1 MFNLNIRHYI
11 IIVRGLYMNLF
22 PTHTMAMSMFLKGNL
37 KSLYVQMIVFI
48 SSNDYIN
55 LNGSRVIHAKGL
67 FAWQP

>member
-1 MFNLNIRHYI
+1 
-11 IIVRGLYMNLF
+11 MNLF
-22 PTHTMAMSMFLKGNL
+22 PTHTMTMSMFLKGNL